1 MGIPASGDCQSDI
14 MARKHNLPPPDWIA
28 PQLATP
34 ARKAPAS
41 GDWSYEIKFDGYRL
55 MTRID
60 GGDIRL
66 LTRRRNN
73 WTVRLPALC
82 DAVAALPVS
91 NAWLD
96 GEIVVL
102 DSNGV
107 PDFNALQ
114 NAFDHPA
121 QITYFV
127 FDLLWINGEDI
138 RGLPLRA
145 RREVLRQM
153 IGEGAD
159 NLRFSEDFAADPASL
174 LESARNMGLE
184 GIIGKR
190 ADRPF
195 RSGRSTDWIKIKCM
209 QRQDFPIVGYTTGRG
224 GLQSLILAVE
234 RDGVLR
240 FAGTVEPTGLRSS
253 QLRALT
259 NKLASLERDSSVL
272 SNPPSDRYIRWS
284 EPKLLA
290 DVSFVEWTPG
300 GHVRHPE
307 FRGVRDPA

>member
-1 MGIPASGDCQSDI
+1 
-14 MARKHNLPPPDWIA
+14 MARKPKLPPPDWIA

-34 ARKAPAS
+34 ARKPPVS
-41 GDWSYEIKFDGYRL
+41 GDWSYEIKFDGCR
-55 MTRID
+55 MMARID
-60 GGDIRL
+60 RGDVRL
-66 LTRRRNN
+66 FTRRGND
-73 WTVRLPALC
+73 WTNRLPALR

-91 NAWLD
+91 SAWLD

-114 NAFDHPA
+114 NAFDRRSTA

-145 RREVLRQM
+145 RREVLRQV
-153 IGEGAD
+153 IGEGSD
-159 NLRFSEDFAADPASL
+159 RLRFSEDFAADPASL

-209 QRQDFPIVGYTTGRG
+209 QRQDFLIVGYTTGHG

-234 RDGVLR
+234 RDGALR
-240 FAGTVEPTGLRSS
+240 FAGTVEPTGLRAS
-253 QLRALT
+253 QVRALA

-272 SNPPSDRYIRWS
+272 TNPPRDRYIRWT
-284 EPKLLA
+284 EPELLA

-300 GHVRHPE
+300 GHLRHPQLNLIQNPSVRH
-307 FRGVRDPA
+307 